1 MSIRRSTSR
10 IWFVLAAA
18 VAVSVAGWAVSRSRK
33 TTQPAPSS
41 EASLSVVPVRHLR
54 GRAAPSSWRV
64 IQGGGPNQG
73 GGYLVI
79 ALRAEDCFTCE
90 DLGRQL
96 REMLHARGA
105 ASRRVVVI
113 TPRADRTLVEKWLR
127 RERVVAVTLVSSD
140 HGFQLVGADAVPT
153 PAVLLLDTLGQ
164 VERGISHPQRVRNVR
179 LVSFAAELAL
189 DRENPGAAVR
199 R

>member
-1 MSIRRSTSR
+1 MSPRRSTWR

-18 VAVSVAGWAVSRSRK
+18 VAVSIAGWAVPRGRTK
-33 TTQPAPSS
+33 TQPAPSS
-41 EASLSVVPVRHLR
+41 VTSPSVPVRHLR
-54 GRAAPSSWRV
+54 GRAAPASWRA
-64 IQGGGPNQG
+64 IQEGRPGER

-96 REMLHARGA
+96 RELRHTRGA
-105 ASRRVVVI
+105 ADRGVVVI
-113 TPRADRTLVEKWLR
+113 TPPADRTIVEKWLR
-127 RERVVAVTLVSSD
+127 KERVVAVTVVSTER
-140 HGFQLVGADAVPT
+140 GFQLDATGSVPT
-153 PAVLLLDTLGQ
+153 PAALLLDSLGQ

-189 DRENPGAAVR
+189 DVHGPGAAAGQ
-199 R
+199 